1 MRKERLIVPLLI
13 GGLLAWMAGQAA
25 SSWFFERELSLALED
40 MQARGEL
47 EIERVDIERGWW
59 VSTGH
64 IHLAPLL
71 DDGWQLEVTYRA
83 RHGVLNTY
91 LNGDVTLHHGPD
103 GVRFFDDALA
113 SSSPLWEARYR
124 TLSRQLE
131 GGLRIAPMHITQ
143 QAREL
148 TLQGG
153 TLRFS
158 GERGSWQLRAQ
169 FLPWVLS
176 DGDVRLA
183 AGPATLNSEYAYTAG
198 AHAFHQLDHLHIE
211 ALAWHQPEL
220 KLDASDIQLAQRI
233 ILDERELRIQLQ
245 LDLGEIHTAEKLLLA
260 GRVDAE
266 LSRLNADALRS
277 VMKRLRTL
285 AADSGQQMS
294 RQVLLAEL
302 EPQLLSL
309 LEDSPR
315 LDLSL
320 LELESPMLGLSA
332 KVDGALFLDGRQPE
346 LLSLT
351 ELDDPAVQQNWRQ
364 RLDGDFVWHE
374 LPTVVALW
382 LGLPLDTRTLQIDI
396 GRGQVRVNGRPL
408 PPLGR

>member
-25 SSWFFERELSLALED
+25 SSWVFERELTLALED

-47 EIERVDIERGWW
+47 DIERVDIERGWW
-59 VSTGH
+59 VSTGS
-64 IHLAPLL
+64 IHFAPLL
-71 DDGWQLEVTYRA
+71 DDTWQLEVIYRA

-91 LNGDVTLHHGPD
+91 LNGDVTLLHGLD
-103 GVRFFDDALA
+103 GARFFDDALA

-131 GGLRIAPMHITQ
+131 GGLRLAPMRITQ

-148 TLQGG
+148 AFEGG

-158 GERGSWQLRAQ
+158 GERGNWQLRAQ
-169 FLPWVLS
+169 LLPWALS
-176 DGDVRLA
+176 DGEVRLKM
-183 AGPATLNSEYAYTAG
+183 GPATLNSEYAYTAG
-198 AHAFHQLDHLHIE
+198 AHAFNQLDRLHIE
-211 ALAWHQPEL
+211 TLAWHQPQL
-220 KLDASDIQLAQRI
+220 KLDASDIQLAHRI
-233 ILDERELRIQLQ
+233 ILDERELRMQLQ
-245 LDLGEIHTAEKLLLA
+245 LDLGEIHSAEQLLLA

-277 VMKRLRTL
+277 VIVQLRTL
-285 AADSGQQMS
+285 AANGGQQMS
-294 RQVLLAEL
+294 QRALLTEL

-332 KVDGALFLDGRQPE
+332 RVDGALFLDGRQHE
-346 LLSLT
+346 QLSLAR
-351 ELDDPAVQQNWRQ
+351 LDDPTVQQSWRQ
-364 RLDGDFVWHE
+364 RFDGDFVWHE

-382 LGLPLDTRTLQIDI
+382 LGLPLDTRTLQIDV

-408 PPLGR
+408 PPLWR